1 MTENENDTEKFETAP
16 PPPPQGPPPAPPAA
30 VDTPERPQKRWR
42 DRRVG
47 VVTLVVSTVAA
58 LVIGGTFGTAAGGLV
73 GYGVGHHRG
82 PDGPNVV
89 RMGFPGEMP
98 ERPDERQFVPPNGE
112 LPPGL
117 PAEPEGS
124 SDSES

>member
-1 MTENENDTEKFETAP
+1 MTENETEKFET

-30 VDTPERPQKRWR
+30 ADQPRNRWR

-47 VVTLVVSTVAA
+47 VVTLVVSTAAA

-73 GYGVGHHRG
+73 GYGVGHHNNR
-82 PDGPNVV
+82 PDGPEMM
-89 RMGFPGEMP
+89 RMHWPEGGTQGYP
-98 ERPDERQFVPPNGE
+98 ERPQLVPPDQ

-117 PAEPEGS
+117 APERPEGS
-124 SDSES
+124 SGSES